1 MAADKVSACP
11 SSSTVSNTARK
22 KSDHTIAQSSMKD
35 VIAFLLLCFG
45 IFLAMH
51 STTTITNRHGQMA
64 YTHSIMNAPAM
75 VLFRLLNLKN
85 GLDKM
90 KKLTKSLNALVLF

>member
-22 KSDHTIAQSSMKD
+22 KSDHTIAESSMKD
-35 VIAFLLLCFG
+35 VIAFLLPFFG

-51 STTTITNRHGQMA
+51 STIAIINRHGRMA
-64 YTHSIMNAPAM
+64 YVHSTMS
-75 VLFRLLNLKN
+75 VLATASLRLPRSKN
-85 GLDKM
+85 GLGKM
-90 KKLTKSLNALVLF
+90 KKLTKFLNALVLF

>member
-35 VIAFLLLCFG
+35 VIVFLLLCFG
-45 IFLAMH
+45 KFLAMH
-51 STTTITNRHGQMA
+51 STTVIINRHGRMA
-64 YTHSIMNAPAM
+64 YTHSTTSVPATAS
-75 VLFRLLNLKN
+75 LPLPRSKN
-85 GLDKM
+85 GLGKM
-90 KKLTKSLNALVLF
+90 KKLTKFLNALVLF